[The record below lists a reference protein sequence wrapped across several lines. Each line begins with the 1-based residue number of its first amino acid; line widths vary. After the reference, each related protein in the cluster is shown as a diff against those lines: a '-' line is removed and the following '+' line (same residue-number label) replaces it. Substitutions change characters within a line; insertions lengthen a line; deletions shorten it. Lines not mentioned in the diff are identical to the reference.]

1 MTFQEND
8 MKFFAGINFVT
19 PAMLAL
25 FLLFAP
31 HHASAA
37 APSAATTLDVCQDLV
52 TGKWVYSGVVSV
64 AGATLRDS
72 SVLAIDYRIE
82 NKTSQQGFVDALGA
96 ARLDDGTQS
105 SISSTAR
112 VTRYAIEAAPL
123 SLGALRSSARIHV
136 SDTLQPTSAP
146 VRLEPRFDLV
156 ATVCGCSHPTGCTR
170 TQGYWKSKPGI
181 VWPAPYSRTALFFS
195 SGLTWQQILDTPP
208 QGGNGYLILAHQYIA
223 AVLNRASGA
232 SAPAGV
238 QSVIEQART
247 YFQSGATPGNC
258 GGAACETQKS
268 WAGILDTYN
277 NGAYPGAPKHCPD

>member
-1 MTFQEND
+1 
-8 MKFFAGINFVT
+8 MKFSSRIKQHVL
-19 PAMLAL
+19 PAILAL
-25 FLLFAP
+25 PLLFATGQ
-31 HHASAA
+31 ASAV
-37 APSAATTLDVCQDLV
+37 APTAATTLDVCQDLV
-52 TGKWVYSGVVSV
+52 TGNWVYSGVVSV
-64 AGATLRDS
+64 AGAGLGTN

-82 NKTSQQGFVDALGA
+82 NKTSQQGFVDVLGA
-96 ARLDDGTQS
+96 NRLDDDPTPS
-105 SISSTAR
+105 SGSSAR

-123 SLGALRSSARIHV
+123 LLGSLRNSAHIHI
-136 SDTLQPTSAP
+136 SDPLQPGSTP

-156 ATVCGCSHPTGCTR
+156 AAVCGCAHPRGCTR

-181 VWPAPYSRTALFFS
+181 IWPAPYSRTALFFS

-223 AVLNRASGA
+223 AELNRVKGA

-238 QSVIEQART
+238 QSVIDLART
-247 YFQSGATPGNC
+247 YFQGGATPGNC
-258 GGAACETQKS
+258 GGAACGTQKT